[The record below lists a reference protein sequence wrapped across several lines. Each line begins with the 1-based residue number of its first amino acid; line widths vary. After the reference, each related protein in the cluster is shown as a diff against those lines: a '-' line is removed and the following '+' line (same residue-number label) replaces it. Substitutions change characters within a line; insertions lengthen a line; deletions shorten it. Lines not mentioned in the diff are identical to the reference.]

1 MLHWVRTSSAERAP
15 RARSGMT
22 THYDAAA
29 LENPEAADKALQAEQ
44 VRLLFR
50 FSVVGHLA
58 TLLVIF
64 ILGGILWQDLARPA
78 LFMWFVS
85 VSLVAIGRYLLYKAF
100 IHESPPAEKLALWEG
115 RFVAGTLLA
124 GICWA
129 MIGSVLLPDSA
140 RMVQRLSVVML
151 VMLLM
156 TGAVAYYA
164 PHRYA
169 YKIMAFFG
177 LIPLA
182 VTLGMS
188 GDRNQ
193 MFLSGVILI
202 LAAILPYVHARVHR
216 ALVESLT
223 TRRARESLSTELESE
238 RTRLQEANEALT
250 EETQEKIKAQQSEL
264 LAAQK
269 LRMHFERTPLAVL
282 EWDRQKRITAWN
294 PAAEAIFGF
303 AAYDALGKTVP
314 ALLGSEAERENVD
327 VMCRELLDAGDGNK
341 TTLANITRAGRT
353 IHCEWYNTPLV
364 DAKGGVIGFA
374 SLVHD
379 VTERLNTE
387 RTIHY
392 MAHHDALTGLPN
404 RRLMQDRLNQAIMA
418 ARRKQ
423 RHVAV
428 LFLDLD
434 RFKVV
439 NDTLGHDT
447 GDFILKDVARRLVSC
462 VREGDTVSREGGDEF
477 VMILPDLERPEHA
490 RVVADKI
497 LKELTRPVEIGGHEI
512 HVTPSIG
519 ISHYP
524 NDATDVHQL
533 LKHADNAMYQAKDA
547 GRNTVRFFT
556 NDLNFLLSKRLEIE
570 GRLRKAIENEE
581 FFLRYQPQ
589 VELDSGRISGMEALI
604 RWNDP
609 QKGEI
614 FPKDFIFVAEELGL
628 IVPIGEWVFRTACR
642 QLKQWEED
650 GLPVVTISINISPRQ
665 FMSRRLVPTLL
676 AIVRETGANPR
687 HIELEITE
695 TMIMRNVEQSIE
707 TLGQLRSVGMQVAV
721 DDFGVGYSSL
731 GQLKR
736 LPASSMKIDRSFI
749 MNVPEDA
756 QSGSITEAIIAMAKR
771 LKLRCIAEGVETRQQ
786 LDFLRA
792 NKCEAFQG
800 YLFSRPVTA
809 LEATAMLKA
818 QASSS
823 PEVTTQTAVG

>member
-1 MLHWVRTSSAERAP
+1 MSP
-15 RARSGMT
+15 QKT
-22 THYDAAA
+22 TAVPPS
-29 LENPEAADKALQAEQ
+29 PEAADPALQSEQ
-44 VRLLFR
+44 LRLLFR

-64 ILGGILWQDLARPA
+64 ILGGILWQDLSRPA
-78 LFMWFVS
+78 LFMWFVAT
-85 VSLVAIGRYLLYKAF
+85 SLVAVGRYLLYKAF
-100 IHESPPAEKLALWEG
+100 IKESPATETLGVWEG
-115 RFVAGTLLA
+115 RFIAGTVLA
-124 GICWA
+124 GVCWA
-129 MIGSVLLPDSA
+129 IIGSALLPDST

-151 VMLLM
+151 VMLLI

-164 PHRYA
+164 PHRFA
-169 YKIMAFFG
+169 YKIMALFG
-177 LIPLA
+177 LVPLA

-193 MFLSGVILI
+193 MFLSGSILI
-202 LAAILPYVHARVHR
+202 LAVILPYVHARVHR

-223 TRRARESLSTELESE
+223 TRRVRDTLSSELESE
-238 RTRLQEANEALT
+238 RTRLTEVNEALA
-250 EETQEKIKAQQSEL
+250 EETSERMKAQESEL

-282 EWDRQKRITAWN
+282 EWDRDQRITAWN
-294 PAAEAIFGF
+294 PAAELIFGYP
-303 AAYDALGKTVP
+303 AYDAIGKTLP
-314 ALLGSEAERENVD
+314 ALLGSQGERGNAEA
-327 VMCRELLDAGDGNK
+327 MCRELLDSGEGNK
-341 TTLANITRAGRT
+341 TTLTNLTRGGRT
-353 IHCEWYNTPLV
+353 IHCEWYNTPIV
-364 DAKGGVIGFA
+364 DSAGRVTGFA

-404 RRLMQDRLNQAIMA
+404 RRLMQDRLNQAIMS

-447 GDFILKDVARRLVSC
+447 GDFILKDVARRLASC

-497 LKELTRPVEIGGHEI
+497 MKELIRPVEIGGHEI

-547 GRNTVRFFT
+547 GRNTIRFFT

-570 GRLRKAIENEE
+570 GRLRRALENEE

-589 VELDSGRISGMEALI
+589 VELATGRISGMEALI

-642 QLKQWEED
+642 QLRQWEED
-650 GLPVVTISINISPRQ
+650 GLPAVTIAINISPRQ
-665 FMSRRLVPTLL
+665 FMSQRLVSTLL
-676 AIVRETGANPR
+676 AIVREVGANP
-687 HIELEITE
+687 HNIELEITE

-707 TLGQLRSVGMQVAV
+707 TLSQLRSVGMQVAV

-736 LPASSMKIDRSFI
+736 LPATSMKIDRSFI
-749 MNVPEDA
+749 MNVPEDSSSA
-756 QSGSITEAIIAMAKR
+756 SITEAIIAMAKR
-771 LKLRCIAEGVETRQQ
+771 LKLRCIAEGVETRAQ
-786 LDFLRA
+786 LEFLRA
-792 NKCEAFQG
+792 NHCEAFQG
-800 YLFSRPVTA
+800 YLFSRPVTS
-809 LEATAMLKA
+809 LEASAMLKA
-818 QASSS
+818 QAAAIAESAQS
-823 PEVTTQTAVG
+823 AAD

>member
-1 MLHWVRTSSAERAP
+1 
-15 RARSGMT
+15 MT
-22 THYDAAA
+22 IK
-29 LENPEAADKALQAEQ
+29 PEVADTPLQAEQ
-44 VRLLFR
+44 LRLLFR

-58 TLLVIF
+58 TLMVIF
-64 ILGGILWQDLARPA
+64 ILGAILWEDLSRPA
-78 LFMWFVS
+78 LFLWFVS
-85 VSLVAIGRYLLYKAF
+85 TSLVAVGRYLLYKVF
-100 IHESPPAEKLALWEG
+100 VRVSPPMADHKMWEA
-115 RFVAGTLLA
+115 RFIVGTVLA
-124 GICWA
+124 GVCWA
-129 MIGSVLLPDSA
+129 MIGSVLLPDSS

-177 LIPLA
+177 LVPLA
-182 VTLGMS
+182 VALGAS
-188 GDRNQ
+188 NDRNQ
-193 MFLSGVILI
+193 MFLSGVILV
-202 LAAILPYVHARVHR
+202 LAGMLPYVHARVHR

-223 TRRARESLSTELESE
+223 TQRARENLSSELAVE
-238 RTRLQEANEALT
+238 RTRLQDVNEALA
-250 EETQEKIKAQQSEL
+250 EETQERVKAQQAEL
-264 LAAQK
+264 LATQK
-269 LRMHFERTPLAVL
+269 LRLHVERTPLAVL
-282 EWDRQKRITAWN
+282 EWDRDQRVTAWN
-294 PAAEAIFGF
+294 PAAEAIFGLK
-303 AAYDALGKTVP
+303 AAEAVGKALP
-314 ALLGSEAERENVD
+314 ALVASEAERPAMVAMCAELMQSADGARITLTNV
-327 VMCRELLDAGDGNK
+327 
-341 TTLANITRAGRT
+341 TRSGRA

-364 DAKGGVIGFA
+364 DAGGHAVGFA
-374 SLVHD
+374 SLVQD

-447 GDFILKDVARRLVSC
+447 GDFILKDVARRLASC

-477 VMILPDLERPEHA
+477 VMILPELERPESA

-497 LKELTRPVEIGGHEI
+497 MKELSRPIEIGGHEI
-512 HVTPSIG
+512 HITPSIG

-533 LKHADNAMYQAKDA
+533 LKQADNAMYQAKDA

-570 GRLRKAIENEE
+570 SRLRKAIDNEE
-581 FFLRYQPQ
+581 FFLTYQPQ
-589 VELDSGRISGMEALI
+589 VELDTGRISGMEALI

-614 FPKDFIFVAEELGL
+614 FPKDFIFIAEDLGL

-642 QLKQWEED
+642 QLRHWQDE
-650 GLPVVTISINISPRQ
+650 GLPSITISINISPRQ

-676 AIVRETGANPR
+676 QIVRETGADPR
-687 HIELEITE
+687 LIELEITE
-695 TMIMRNVEQSIE
+695 TMIMRNIEQSIE
-707 TLGQLRSVGMQVAV
+707 TLDQLKTIGMRVAV

-749 MNVPEDA
+749 MNVADDQ

-792 NKCEAFQG
+792 NHCEAFQG
-800 YLFSRPVTA
+800 FLFSKPVTA

-818 QASSS
+818 QAVADT
-823 PEVTTQTAVG
+823 ETAAVSAAD

>member
-1 MLHWVRTSSAERAP
+1 
-15 RARSGMT
+15 MT
-22 THYDAAA
+22 TPQRSAARQTPAAA
-29 LENPEAADKALQAEQ
+29 APDTPLHAEQ
-44 VRLLFR
+44 VRLLYR
-50 FSVVGHLA
+50 FSLVGYLA

-64 ILGGILWQDLARPA
+64 ILGAILWEDLARPA
-78 LFMWFVS
+78 LFLWFVA

-100 IHESPPAEKLALWEG
+100 IRQARPASEMRSWEQRFLVGSALAALCWM
-115 RFVAGTLLA
+115 AIGT
-124 GICWA
+124 
-129 MIGSVLLPDSA
+129 VLLPEGT
-140 RMVQRLSVVML
+140 RIVQRLSVVML
-151 VMLLM
+151 VTLLM

-169 YKIMAFFG
+169 YKITAFLG
-177 LIPLA
+177 LVPLA
-182 VTLGMS
+182 VMLVRS
-188 GDRNQ
+188 GERNQ
-193 MFLSGVILI
+193 MFISGILLI
-202 LAAILPYVHARVHR
+202 LAMVLPYVHARVHR
-216 ALVESLT
+216 ALVDSLT
-223 TRRARESLSTELESE
+223 IRRARESLSTELQTE
-238 RTRLQEANEALT
+238 RGRLQQVNDALV
-250 EETQEKIKAQQSEL
+250 EEHAERLKAQQGEL
-264 LAAQK
+264 MAAQK
-269 LRMHFERTPLAVL
+269 LRMHFESTPLAVV
-282 EWDRQKRITAWN
+282 EWDRRQNVTAWN

-303 AAYDALGKTVP
+303 PAYEVLGKPV
-314 ALLGSEAERENVD
+314 ASLLAAPQDRPEMEA
-327 VMCRELLDAGDGNK
+327 MCRELLESGEGNK
-341 TTLANITRAGRT
+341 TTLANVSRNGRT

-364 DAKGGVIGFA
+364 DAAGAVTGFA
-374 SLVHD
+374 SLVQD
-379 VTERLNTE
+379 ITERLNTE

-447 GDFILKDVARRLVSC
+447 GDFILKDVARRLVTC
-462 VREGDTVSREGGDEF
+462 IREVDTVSREGGDEF
-477 VMILPDLERPEHA
+477 VVILPDLERPENA

-497 LKELTRPVEIGGHEI
+497 LEELSRPVEIGGHEI

-556 NDLNFLLSKRLEIE
+556 GDLNFLLTKRLEIE
-570 GRLRKAIENEE
+570 SRLRKAIDNEE

-589 VELDSGRISGMEALI
+589 VDLGTGRICGMEALI

-614 FPKDFIFVAEELGL
+614 FPKDFVFVAEELGL

-642 QLKQWEED
+642 QLKHWADE
-650 GLPVVTISINISPRQ
+650 GLPAVTVSINISPRQ
-665 FMSRRLVPTLL
+665 FLSRRLVSTLL
-676 AIVRETGANPR
+676 QIVRETGANPKQV
-687 HIELEITE
+687 ELEITE

-707 TLGQLRSVGMQVAV
+707 TLTQLRSVGMQVAV

-731 GQLKR
+731 GQLTR
-736 LPASSMKIDRSFI
+736 LPATSMKIDRSFI
-749 MNVPEDA
+749 MNVPGDA
-756 QSGSITEAIIAMAKR
+756 QSSSITEAIMAMAKR
-771 LKLRCIAEGVETRQQ
+771 LKLRCIAEGVETRAQ
-786 LDFLRA
+786 LEFLRH
-792 NKCEAFQG
+792 NHCEAFQG

-809 LEATAMLKA
+809 LEATAMLRA
-818 QASSS
+818 QSVSDVEA
-823 PEVTTQTAVG
+823 TA

>member
-1 MLHWVRTSSAERAP
+1 MSS
-15 RARSGMT
+15 
-22 THYDAAA
+22 DAT
-29 LENPEAADKALQAEQ
+29 LQAEQ
-44 VRLLFR
+44 IRLLFR
-50 FSVVGHLA
+50 FSLVGYLA

-64 ILGGILWQDLARPA
+64 ILGAILWDDLSQPS
-78 LFMWFVS
+78 LFVWFVS
-85 VSLVAIGRYLLYKAF
+85 ISMVTIGRYLLYKAF
-100 IHESPPAEKLALWEG
+100 IQRGASDAQMGRWEKQFVLGTALAALCWMSL
-115 RFVAGTLLA
+115 GT
-124 GICWA
+124 
-129 MIGSVLLPDSA
+129 VLLPPSTHIA
-140 RMVQRLSVVML
+140 QRLSVVML

-169 YKIMAFFG
+169 YKITAFFG
-177 LIPLA
+177 LVPLA
-182 VTLGMS
+182 VTLGRS
-188 GDRNQ
+188 HDRYQ
-193 MFLSGVILI
+193 MFLSGAILL
-202 LAAILPYVHARVHR
+202 LAGLLPYVHAMVHR
-216 ALVESLT
+216 ALVDSLN
-223 TRRARESLSTELESE
+223 TRRARDSLYQELDSE
-238 RTRLQEANEALT
+238 RHRLQAVNEALV
-250 EETQEKIKAQQSEL
+250 EEKEERLKAQHDER

-269 LRMHFERTPLAVL
+269 LRMHFDTTPLAVV
-282 EWDRQKRITAWN
+282 EWDRSRRITAWN
-294 PAAEAIFGF
+294 PAAEDIFGYGAREAIGKQVPVLL
-303 AAYDALGKTVP
+303 AAG
-314 ALLGSEAERENVD
+314 EERANVET
-327 VMCRELLDAGDGNK
+327 MCRELVEQIEGSK
-341 TTLANITRAGRT
+341 TALVNVTRQGRT
-353 IHCEWYNTPLV
+353 VHCEWYNTPLV
-364 DAKGGVIGFA
+364 DESGQVTGFV
-374 SLVHD
+374 SLVQD
-379 VTERLNTE
+379 ITERLNTE

-447 GDFILKDVARRLVSC
+447 GDFILKDVARRLLKV
-462 VREGDTVSREGGDEF
+462 VREVDTVSREGGDEF
-477 VMILPDLERPEHA
+477 VVILPDLERPENA

-497 LKELTRPVEIGGHEI
+497 MEELARPVEIGGQDI

-556 NDLNFLLSKRLEIE
+556 SDLNFLLTKRLEIE
-570 GRLRKAIENEE
+570 SRLRKAIENEE

-589 VELDSGRISGMEALI
+589 VDLATGRICGMEALI

-642 QLKQWEED
+642 QLRQWADD
-650 GLPVVTISINISPRQ
+650 GLPSITVSINISPRQ
-665 FMSRRLVPTLL
+665 FLSRRLVSTLL
-676 AIVRETGANPR
+676 QIVRETGANPKQV
-687 HIELEITE
+687 ELEITE

-707 TLGQLRSVGMQVAV
+707 TLTQLRSVGMQVAV

-731 GQLKR
+731 GQLTR
-736 LPASSMKIDRSFI
+736 LPATSMKIDRSFI
-749 MNVPEDA
+749 MNVPGNT
-756 QSGSITEAIIAMAKR
+756 SSSSITEAIIAMAKR
-771 LKLRCIAEGVETRQQ
+771 LKLRCIAEGVETRAQ
-786 LDFLRA
+786 LEFLRH
-792 NKCEAFQG
+792 NHCEAFQG

-809 LEATAMLKA
+809 LEATAMLRA
-818 QASSS
+818 QS
-823 PEVTTQTAVG
+823 VTDMEATA

>member
-1 MLHWVRTSSAERAP
+1 LRSPQRPPALASS
-15 RARSGMT
+15 
-22 THYDAAA
+22 DAAA
-29 LENPEAADKALQAEQ
+29 EDPPLHAEQ

-50 FSVVGHLA
+50 FSLVGYLA

-64 ILGGILWQDLARPA
+64 ILGAILWEDLARPA
-78 LFMWFVS
+78 LFLWFVS
-85 VSLVAIGRYLLYKAF
+85 ISLVAVGRYLLYKAF
-100 IHESPPAEKLALWEG
+100 IREARAAPEMTTWERRFLLGTVLAALCWM
-115 RFVAGTLLA
+115 AIGT
-124 GICWA
+124 
-129 MIGSVLLPDSA
+129 VLLPDSA

-169 YKIMAFFG
+169 YKITAFFG
-177 LIPLA
+177 LVPLA
-182 VTLGMS
+182 VTLVRS

-193 MFLSGVILI
+193 MFISGIILV
-202 LAAILPYVHARVHR
+202 LAMVLPYVHARVHR

-223 TRRARESLSTELESE
+223 IRRARESLTTELEGE
-238 RTRLQEANEALT
+238 RQRLERANASLV
-250 EETQEKIKAQQSEL
+250 EEHAERLKAQQGEL
-264 LAAQK
+264 VAAQK
-269 LRMHFERTPLAVL
+269 LRMHFESTPLAVV
-282 EWDRQKRITAWN
+282 EWDRRGHATAWN
-294 PAAEAIFGF
+294 PAAEAIFGYP
-303 AAYDALGKTVP
+303 AYEVLGKP
-314 ALLGSEAERENVD
+314 IASLLAAQGDRADMES
-327 VMCRELLDAGDGNK
+327 MCRELLETGEGNK
-341 TTLANITRAGRT
+341 TTLVNIARNGRT

-364 DAKGGVIGFA
+364 DASGTVTGFA
-374 SLVHD
+374 SHVQD
-379 VTERLNTE
+379 ITERLNTE

-447 GDFILKDVARRLVSC
+447 GDFILKDVARRLITC
-462 VREGDTVSREGGDEF
+462 VREVDTVSREGGDEF
-477 VMILPDLERPEHA
+477 VLILPDLERPENA

-497 LKELTRPVEIGGHEI
+497 LQELARPVEIGGHEI

-570 GRLRKAIENEE
+570 SRLRKAIDNEE

-589 VELDSGRISGMEALI
+589 VDIATGRISGMEALV

-614 FPKDFIFVAEELGL
+614 YPKDFVFVAEELGL

-642 QLKQWEED
+642 QLKSWADE
-650 GLPVVTISINISPRQ
+650 GLPQITVSINISPRQ
-665 FMSRRLVPTLL
+665 FMSRRLVHTLL
-676 AIVRETGANPR
+676 SIVRDTGADPR
-687 HIELEITE
+687 QIELEITE

-707 TLGQLRSVGMQVAV
+707 TLAQLRAVGMQVAV

-731 GQLKR
+731 GQLTR

-749 MNVPEDA
+749 MNVPHDV
-756 QSGSITEAIIAMAKR
+756 SSSLITEAIIAMAKR
-771 LKLRCIAEGVETRQQ
+771 LKLRVIAEGVETRQQ
-786 LDFLRA
+786 LEFLRI
-792 NKCEAFQG
+792 NNCEAFQG

-809 LEATAMLKA
+809 LEATAMLRA
-818 QASSS
+818 QA
-823 PEVTTQTAVG
+823 TALEPQAAAAS

>member
-1 MLHWVRTSSAERAP
+1 MTPRNDDVPVHPETIDSAL
-15 RARSGMT
+15 
-22 THYDAAA
+22 Y
-29 LENPEAADKALQAEQ
+29 AEQ
-44 VRLLFR
+44 LRLLFR

-78 LFMWFVS
+78 LFMWFVAT
-85 VSLVAIGRYLLYKAF
+85 SLTAIGRYLLYKAF
-100 IHESPPAEKLALWEG
+100 LNRNPPPEETGMWEG
-115 RFVAGTLLA
+115 RFIGGTILA
-124 GICWA
+124 GVCWA
-129 MIGSVLLPDSA
+129 MIGSFLLPEAS
-140 RMVQRLSVVML
+140 RIVQRLSVVML
-151 VMLLM
+151 VTLLM

-164 PHRYA
+164 PHRFA

-177 LIPLA
+177 LVPLA

-193 MFLSGVILI
+193 MFLSGLI
-202 LAAILPYVHARVHR
+202 LVLAAMLPYVHERVHK
-216 ALVESLT
+216 ALVESLN
-223 TRRARESLSTELESE
+223 TRRARESLSGELDVERKRLKQANAALREESVE
-238 RTRLQEANEALT
+238 RR
-250 EETQEKIKAQQSEL
+250 KAQEGEL

-269 LRMHFERTPLAVL
+269 LRIHFERTPLAVM
-282 EWDRQKRITAWN
+282 EWGPDCRITAWN

-303 AAYDALGKTVP
+303 SSRDAIDKSLP
-314 ALLGSEAERENVD
+314 QLLSADDERKNSEA
-327 VMCRELLDAGDGNK
+327 MCQELLQSGEGNK
-341 TTLANITRAGRT
+341 ATLTNVTRGGRT
-353 IHCEWYNTPLV
+353 IFCEWYNTPLL
-364 DAKGGVIGFA
+364 DQHGKVIGFA

-404 RRLMQDRLNQAIMA
+404 RRLMQDRLNQAIMS

-447 GDFILKDVARRLVSC
+447 GDFILKDVARRLVTC

-497 LKELTRPVEIGGHEI
+497 IKDLSRPVEIGGHEI
-512 HVTPSIG
+512 HITPSIG

-589 VELDSGRISGMEALI
+589 VDIASGKICGMEALI

-628 IVPIGEWVFRTACR
+628 IVPIGEWVFRTACQ
-642 QLKQWEED
+642 QLKRWEED
-650 GLPVVTISINISPRQ
+650 GLPQVTISINISPRQ
-665 FMSRRLVPTLL
+665 FMSRKLVSTLL
-676 AIVRETGANPR
+676 QIVRETGANPR
-687 HIELEITE
+687 LIELEITE

-707 TLGQLRSVGMQVAV
+707 TLSRLRSVGMLVAV

-731 GQLKR
+731 SQLKR

-756 QSGSITEAIIAMAKR
+756 SSGSITEAIIAMSKR

-792 NKCEAFQG
+792 NHCEAFQG
-800 YLFSRPVTA
+800 YFFSRPVTA

-818 QASSS
+818 QAASGVAMQQS
-823 PEVTTQTAVG
+823 AVG

>member
-1 MLHWVRTSSAERAP
+1 M
-15 RARSGMT
+15 
-22 THYDAAA
+22 
-29 LENPEAADKALQAEQ
+29 AADAPLHAEQ
-44 VRLLFR
+44 IRLLFR
-50 FSVVGHLA
+50 FSLVGYLA

-64 ILGGILWQDLARPA
+64 ILGAILWEDLAQPA
-78 LFMWFVS
+78 LFIWFVS
-85 VSLVAIGRYLLYKAF
+85 TSLVAIGRYFLYKAF
-100 IHESPPAEKLALWEG
+100 FTRNPPPGEMQMWER
-115 RFVAGTLLA
+115 RFIAGTILSAL
-124 GICWA
+124 CWMA
-129 MIGSVLLPDSA
+129 IGTVLLPDST

-169 YKIMAFFG
+169 YKITAFLG
-177 LIPLA
+177 LVPLA
-182 VTLGMS
+182 VMLVRS
-188 GDRNQ
+188 GDRYQ
-193 MFLSGVILI
+193 MFLSGVMLL
-202 LAAILPYVHARVHR
+202 LAALLPYVHQMVHR
-216 ALVESLT
+216 ALVDSLT
-223 TRRARESLSTELESE
+223 TRRARDSLSTELDSE
-238 RTRLQEANEALT
+238 RNRLQEVNEALV
-250 EETQEKIKAQQSEL
+250 EEMGERLKAQQGEL
-264 LAAQK
+264 LVAQK
-269 LRMHFERTPLAVL
+269 LRMHFEATPLAVV
-282 EWDRQKRITAWN
+282 EWDRERRITAWN
-294 PAAEAIFGF
+294 PAAEDIFGF
-303 AAYDALGKTVP
+303 RDHDAVGKHV
-314 ALLGSEAERENVD
+314 AVLLASAAERQNAED
-327 VMCRELLDAGDGNK
+327 MCRELLEFNEGNK
-341 TTLANITRAGRT
+341 TTLINTTKNGRT

-364 DAKGGVIGFA
+364 DAAGKVTGFV
-374 SLVHD
+374 SLVQD
-379 VTERLNTE
+379 ITERLNTE

-447 GDFILKDVARRLVSC
+447 GDFILKDVARRLISC
-462 VREGDTVSREGGDEF
+462 VREVDTVSREGGDEF
-477 VMILPDLERPEHA
+477 VVILPDLERPENA

-497 LKELTRPVEIGGHEI
+497 LEELSRPVEIGGQEI

-547 GRNTVRFFT
+547 GRNTIRFFT

-570 GRLRKAIENEE
+570 SRLRKAIENQE

-589 VELDSGRISGMEALI
+589 VELATGRISGMEALI

-628 IVPIGEWVFRTACR
+628 IVPIGEWVFRTACQQSR
-642 QLKQWEED
+642 NWQEE
-650 GLPVVTISINISPRQ
+650 GLPSVTISINISPRQ
-665 FMSRRLVPTLL
+665 FMSRRLVSTLL
-676 AIVRETGANPR
+676 SIVRETGADPR

-707 TLGQLRSVGMQVAV
+707 TLTQLRAVGMQVAV

-731 GQLKR
+731 GQLTR

-749 MNVPEDA
+749 MNVPGDA
-756 QSGSITEAIIAMAKR
+756 NSGSITEAIIAMAKR
-771 LKLRCIAEGVETRQQ
+771 LKLRVIAEGVETRAQ

-792 NKCEAFQG
+792 NHCEAFQG

-809 LEATAMLKA
+809 LEATAMLRA
-818 QASSS
+818 QAAADSD
-823 PEVTTQTAVG
+823 VLRTGTDATFRV

>member
-1 MLHWVRTSSAERAP
+1 V
-15 RARSGMT
+15 
-22 THYDAAA
+22 
-29 LENPEAADKALQAEQ
+29 
-44 VRLLFR
+44 
-50 FSVVGHLA
+50 
-58 TLLVIF
+58 
-64 ILGGILWQDLARPA
+64 
-78 LFMWFVS
+78 
-85 VSLVAIGRYLLYKAF
+85 
-100 IHESPPAEKLALWEG
+100 
-115 RFVAGTLLA
+115 
-124 GICWA
+124 
-129 MIGSVLLPDSA
+129 
-140 RMVQRLSVVML
+140 
-151 VMLLM
+151 
-156 TGAVAYYA
+156 
-164 PHRYA
+164 
-169 YKIMAFFG
+169 
-177 LIPLA
+177 
-182 VTLGMS
+182 
-188 GDRNQ
+188 
-193 MFLSGVILI
+193 
-202 LAAILPYVHARVHR
+202 
-216 ALVESLT
+216 
-223 TRRARESLSTELESE
+223 
-238 RTRLQEANEALT
+238 
-250 EETQEKIKAQQSEL
+250 
-264 LAAQK
+264 
-269 LRMHFERTPLAVL
+269 
-282 EWDRQKRITAWN
+282 TAWN

-303 AAYDALGKTVP
+303 PGYEMLGKPLAP
-314 ALLGSEAERENVD
+314 ALTTPAERAEMEA
-327 VMCRELLDAGDGNK
+327 MCRELLESGEGNK
-341 TTLANITRAGRT
+341 TTLVNAARNGRT

-364 DAKGGVIGFA
+364 DPTNQIIGFA

-379 VTERLNTE
+379 ITERLNTE

-447 GDFILKDVARRLVSC
+447 GDFILKDVGRRLVTC
-462 VREGDTVSREGGDEF
+462 VREVDTVSREGGDEF
-477 VMILPDLERPEHA
+477 VVILPDLERPENA

-497 LKELTRPVEIGGHEI
+497 LEELARPVEIGGHEI

-570 GRLRKAIENEE
+570 SRLRKAIDNEE

-589 VELDSGRISGMEALI
+589 VDIATGRISGMEALI

-614 FPKDFIFVAEELGL
+614 YPKDFVFVAEELGL

-642 QLKQWEED
+642 QLRAWADE
-650 GLPVVTISINISPRQ
+650 GLPPITISINISPRQ
-665 FMSRRLVPTLL
+665 FMSRRLVHTLL
-676 AIVRETGANPR
+676 SIVRDTGADPR

-707 TLGQLRSVGMQVAV
+707 TLAQLRAVGMQVAV

-731 GQLKR
+731 GQLTR

-749 MNVPEDA
+749 MNVPQDISSA
-756 QSGSITEAIIAMAKR
+756 LITEAIIARAKR
-771 LKLRCIAEGVETRQQ
+771 LKLRVIAEGVETRQQ
-786 LDFLRA
+786 LEFLRV
-792 NKCEAFQG
+792 NHCEAFQG

-818 QASSS
+818 QAAALLEAQS
-823 PEVTTQTAVG
+823 AAD

>member
-1 MLHWVRTSSAERAP
+1 MSRETAAVAP
-15 RARSGMT
+15 RIP
-22 THYDAAA
+22 DAAD
-29 LENPEAADKALQAEQ
+29 PALQAEQ
-44 VRLLFR
+44 LRLLFR

-58 TLLVIF
+58 TLLVMF

-78 LFMWFVS
+78 LFMWFVAT
-85 VSLVAIGRYLLYKAF
+85 SLVAVGRYLLYKAF
-100 IHESPPAEKLALWEG
+100 IQGNPPDEELKLWEG
-115 RFVAGTLLA
+115 RFIAGTILA
-124 GICWA
+124 GVCWA
-129 MIGSVLLPDSA
+129 MIGSALLPDSG

-151 VMLLM
+151 VLLLI

-164 PHRYA
+164 PHRFA
-169 YKIMAFFG
+169 YKIMAVFG
-177 LIPLA
+177 LAPLA

-188 GDRNQ
+188 HDRNQ
-193 MFLSGVILI
+193 MFLSGAILI
-202 LAAILPYVHARVHR
+202 LAVILPYVHARLHR
-216 ALVESLT
+216 ALLESLT
-223 TRRARESLSTELESE
+223 TRRIRETLSSELVSE
-238 RTRLQEANEALT
+238 RTRLAEVNEALA
-250 EETQEKIKAQQSEL
+250 EETNEKLRAQRDEKAAS
-264 LAAQK
+264 QK
-269 LRMHFERTPLAVL
+269 LRIHFERTPLAVID
-282 EWDRQKRITAWN
+282 WDRKSRITAWN

-303 AAYDALGKTVP
+303 PSYDAVGKRIAV
-314 ALLGSEAERENVD
+314 LLGSEAEREGID
-327 VMCRELLDAGDGNK
+327 AMCEELLASAEGNK
-341 TTLANITRAGRT
+341 TTLTNITRSGRA
-353 IHCEWYNTPLV
+353 IHCEWYNTPVV
-364 DAKGGVIGFA
+364 DSEGRLNGFT
-374 SLVHD
+374 SIVHD

-423 RHVAV
+423 RHVGV

-490 RVVADKI
+490 RVVGDKI
-497 LKELTRPVEIGGHEI
+497 LKELARPVEIGGHEI
-512 HVTPSIG
+512 HITPSIG

-547 GRNTVRFFT
+547 GRNTIRFFT

-628 IVPIGEWVFRTACR
+628 IVPIGEWVFRTACK
-642 QLKQWEED
+642 QLKQWQED
-650 GLPVVTISINISPRQ
+650 GLPPVTIAVNISPRQ
-665 FMSRRLVPTLL
+665 FMSRRLVSTLL
-676 AIVRETGANPR
+676 AIVRDVGADPR
-687 HIELEITE
+687 YIELEITE
-695 TMIMRNVEQSIE
+695 TMIMRNIEQSVE
-707 TLGQLRSVGMQVAV
+707 TLSQLRSVGMQVAV

-736 LPASSMKIDRSFI
+736 LPASAMKIDRSFI

-756 QSGSITEAIIAMAKR
+756 SSGSITEAIIAMAKR
-771 LKLRCIAEGVETRQQ
+771 LKLRCIAEGVETRAQ
-786 LDFLRA
+786 LEFLRA
-792 NKCEAFQG
+792 ANCEAFQG
-800 YLFSRPVTA
+800 FLFSRPVTA

-818 QASSS
+818 QAN
-823 PEVTTQTAVG
+823 TQAAHSAVG

>member
-1 MLHWVRTSSAERAP
+1 
-15 RARSGMT
+15 MT
-22 THYDAAA
+22 PQNSVAQS
-29 LENPEAADKALQAEQ
+29 AADDADPVLQAEQ
-44 VRLLFR
+44 LRLLFR

-64 ILGGILWQDLARPA
+64 ILGGILWQDLSRPS
-78 LFMWFVS
+78 LFMWFVAT
-85 VSLVAIGRYLLYKAF
+85 SLVAIGRFLLYKAF
-100 IHESPPAEKLALWEG
+100 IAATPLPSELKLWEG
-115 RFVAGTLLA
+115 RFIAGTILA
-124 GICWA
+124 GVCWA
-129 MIGSVLLPDSA
+129 IIGSALLPADPSRVA
-140 RMVQRLSVVML
+140 QRLSVVML
-151 VMLLM
+151 VMLLI

-169 YKIMAFFG
+169 YKIMAVFG
-177 LIPLA
+177 LVPLA
-182 VTLGMS
+182 LTLGMS

-193 MFLSGVILI
+193 MFLSGSILI
-202 LAAILPYVHARVHR
+202 LAVILPYVHARVHR

-238 RTRLQEANEALT
+238 RTRLQEANDALA
-250 EETQEKIKAQQSEL
+250 EETSRNSRRRRARSLPRKSCACTS
-264 LAAQK
+264 
-269 LRMHFERTPLAVL
+269 RERRSPC
-282 EWDRQKRITAWN
+282 WSGDKNMRITAWN

-303 AAYDALGKTVP
+303 PSADALGKSVGK
-314 ALLGSEAERENVD
+314 LLGSEAERPNVEL
-327 VMCRELLDAGDGNK
+327 MCRELIDSGEGNK
-341 TTLANITRAGRT
+341 TTLANVTRGGRT
-353 IHCEWYNTPLV
+353 IHCEWYNTPIV
-364 DAKGGVIGFA
+364 GPQGRMTGFA

-423 RHVAV
+423 RHVGV

-447 GDFILKDVARRLVSC
+447 GDFILKDVARRLVTC

-497 LKELTRPVEIGGHEI
+497 LKDLARPVEIGGHEI

-589 VELDSGRISGMEALI
+589 VDIASGRICGMEALI

-628 IVPIGEWVFRTACR
+628 IVPIGEWCSARHAC
-642 QLKQWEED
+642 
-650 GLPVVTISINISPRQ
+650 N
-665 FMSRRLVPTLL
+665 
-676 AIVRETGANPR
+676 
-687 HIELEITE
+687 
-695 TMIMRNVEQSIE
+695 
-707 TLGQLRSVGMQVAV
+707 
-721 DDFGVGYSSL
+721 
-731 GQLKR
+731 
-736 LPASSMKIDRSFI
+736 
-749 MNVPEDA
+749 
-756 QSGSITEAIIAMAKR
+756 
-771 LKLRCIAEGVETRQQ
+771 
-786 LDFLRA
+786 
-792 NKCEAFQG
+792 
-800 YLFSRPVTA
+800 
-809 LEATAMLKA
+809 
-818 QASSS
+818 
-823 PEVTTQTAVG
+823 

>member
-1 MLHWVRTSSAERAP
+1 MQASTEE
-15 RARSGMT
+15 T
-22 THYDAAA
+22 
-29 LENPEAADKALQAEQ
+29 ADNLLQAEQ
-44 VRLLFR
+44 IRLLFR
-50 FSVVGHLA
+50 FSLVGHLA

-64 ILGGILWQDLARPA
+64 ILGAILWEDLARPS
-78 LFMWFVS
+78 LFIWFFS
-85 VSLVAIGRYLLYKAF
+85 ISLVAVGRYLLYKAF
-100 IHESPPAEKLALWEG
+100 TARAPAPDAMGIWEG
-115 RFVAGTLLA
+115 RFIAGTILA
-124 GICWA
+124 GVCWA
-129 MIGSVLLPDSA
+129 MIGSILLPDSA
-140 RMVQRLSVVML
+140 RLVQRLSVVML

-169 YKIMAFFG
+169 YKIMAFLG
-177 LIPLA
+177 LVPLA

-193 MFLSGVILI
+193 MFISGLI
-202 LAAILPYVHARVHR
+202 LLLTGVLPYVHELVHR
-216 ALVESLT
+216 GLVDSLT
-223 TRRARESLSTELESE
+223 TRRAREMLTGELATE
-238 RTRLQEANEALT
+238 RNRLQEMNQALAA
-250 EETQEKIKAQQSEL
+250 EMSGRLKAQESEL

-282 EWDRQKRITAWN
+282 EWDRELRITAWN

-303 AAYDALGKTVP
+303 ALGEAIGKNVP
-314 ALLGSEAERENVD
+314 ELLGSDAERENVAA
-327 VMCRELLDAGDGNK
+327 MCRELVDSTEGNK
-341 TTLANITRAGRT
+341 STLANITRNART
-353 IHCEWYNTPLV
+353 IHCEWYNTPIT
-364 DAKGGVIGFA
+364 DAAGKVTGFA

-434 RFKVV
+434 RFKIV

-447 GDFILKDVARRLVSC
+447 GDFILKDVARRLSTC

-477 VMILPDLERPEHA
+477 VIILPDLERPEHA
-490 RVVADKI
+490 RVVGDKI
-497 LKELTRPVEIGGHEI
+497 LSELTRPVEIGGHEI

-547 GRNTVRFFT
+547 GRNTIRFFT

-570 GRLRKAIENEE
+570 GRLRKAIDNQE

-589 VELDSGRISGMEALI
+589 VDIESGRISGMEALI

-628 IVPIGEWVFRTACR
+628 IVPIGEWVFRTACK
-642 QLKQWEED
+642 QLKQWSDD
-650 GLPVVTISINISPRQ
+650 GLGPINLAINISPRQ

-676 AIVRETGANPR
+676 AMVRETGADPR
-687 HIELEITE
+687 QIELEITE

-707 TLGQLRSVGMQVAV
+707 TLTQLRAAGMQVAV

-736 LPASSMKIDRSFI
+736 MPATSMKIDRSFI

-756 QSGSITEAIIAMAKR
+756 QGGSITEAIIAMAKR

-792 NKCEAFQG
+792 NHCEAFQG
-800 YLFSRPVTA
+800 YLFSRPVTS

-818 QASSS
+818 QAAGEMAA
-823 PEVTTQTAVG
+823 PRALAG

>member
-1 MLHWVRTSSAERAP
+1 MSPRNDDVPEHPETVDSAL
-15 RARSGMT
+15 
-22 THYDAAA
+22 Y
-29 LENPEAADKALQAEQ
+29 AEQ
-44 VRLLFR
+44 LRLLFR

-78 LFMWFVS
+78 LFMWFVAT
-85 VSLVAIGRYLLYKAF
+85 SLTAVGRYLLYKAF
-100 IHESPPAEKLALWEG
+100 LNRNPPQEETRTWEG
-115 RFVAGTLLA
+115 RFIGGTILA
-124 GICWA
+124 GVCWA
-129 MIGSVLLPDSA
+129 MIGSFLLPEAS
-140 RMVQRLSVVML
+140 RIVQRLSVVML
-151 VMLLM
+151 VTLLM

-164 PHRYA
+164 PHRFA
-169 YKIMAFFG
+169 YKIMAFCG
-177 LIPLA
+177 LVPLA

-193 MFLSGVILI
+193 MFLSGLI
-202 LAAILPYVHARVHR
+202 LVLAAMLPYVHERVHK
-216 ALVESLT
+216 ALVESLN
-223 TRRARESLSTELESE
+223 TRRARESLTGELDTERKRLKQANAALREESVE
-238 RTRLQEANEALT
+238 RR
-250 EETQEKIKAQQSEL
+250 KAQESEL

-269 LRMHFERTPLAVL
+269 LRIHFERTPLAVM
-282 EWDRQKRITAWN
+282 EWDLQCRISEWN

-303 AAYDALGKTVP
+303 SPHDAMKKEVP
-314 ALLGSEAERENVD
+314 QLLSADDERKNAVA
-327 VMCRELLDAGDGNK
+327 MCDELIQSGEGNK
-341 TTLANITRAGRT
+341 ATLTNVTRGGRT
-353 IHCEWYNTPLV
+353 IFCEWYNTPLL
-364 DAKGGVIGFA
+364 DQHGKVIGFA

-404 RRLMQDRLNQAIMA
+404 RRLMQDRLNQAIMS

-497 LKELTRPVEIGGHEI
+497 IKDLTRPVEIGGHEI
-512 HVTPSIG
+512 HITPSIG

-589 VELDSGRISGMEALI
+589 VDIPSGKICGMEALI

-628 IVPIGEWVFRTACR
+628 IVPIGEWVFRTACQ
-642 QLKQWEED
+642 QLKRWEED
-650 GLPVVTISINISPRQ
+650 GLPQVTISINISPRQ
-665 FMSRRLVPTLL
+665 FMSRKLVSTILQ
-676 AIVRETGANPR
+676 IVRETGANPR
-687 HIELEITE
+687 LIELEITE

-707 TLGQLRSVGMQVAV
+707 TLSRLRSVGMLVAV

-731 GQLKR
+731 SQLKR

-756 QSGSITEAIIAMAKR
+756 SSGSITEAIIAMSKR

-792 NKCEAFQG
+792 NHCEAFQG

-818 QASSS
+818 QAATGVAQPQPQS
-823 PEVTTQTAVG
+823 AVG

>member
-1 MLHWVRTSSAERAP
+1 MDPPHRDAAPQSAEA
-15 RARSGMT
+15 G
-22 THYDAAA
+22 AAETP
-29 LENPEAADKALQAEQ
+29 LHAEQ
-44 VRLLFR
+44 IRLLFR
-50 FSVVGHLA
+50 FSLVGYLA

-64 ILGGILWQDLARPA
+64 ILGAILWEDLSRPGLFAWFAAIA
-78 LFMWFVS
+78 LVT
-85 VSLVAIGRYLLYKAF
+85 VGRYLVYKAF
-100 IHESPPAEKLALWEG
+100 IRESRPASEMPVWER
-115 RFVAGTLLA
+115 RFLVGTVLSGA
-124 GICWA
+124 CWMA
-129 MIGSVLLPDSA
+129 IGTVLLPDVG

-151 VMLLM
+151 VTLLM

-169 YKIMAFFG
+169 YKITVFLG
-177 LIPLA
+177 LLPLA
-182 VTLGMS
+182 VTLGRS
-188 GDRNQ
+188 GERDQ
-193 MFLSGVILI
+193 MFISGMILLLVIV
-202 LAAILPYVHARVHR
+202 LPYVHDRVHR
-216 ALVESLT
+216 ALVDSLT
-223 TRRARESLSTELESE
+223 TRRARESLSSELESE
-238 RTRLQEANEALT
+238 RHRLERANQALV
-250 EETQEKIKAQQSEL
+250 EEHVERLKAQQGQL

-269 LRMHFERTPLAVL
+269 LRMHFESTPLAVV
-282 EWDRQKRITAWN
+282 EWDRSRRVTAWN

-303 AAYDALGKTVP
+303 PSYEVLGKPIAPILSAP
-314 ALLGSEAERENVD
+314 AAREEMEA
-327 VMCRELLDAGDGNK
+327 MCRELLESGEGNK
-341 TTLANITRAGRT
+341 TTLVNTARNGRT

-364 DAKGGVIGFA
+364 DAAGQVTGFA
-374 SLVHD
+374 SLVQD
-379 VTERLNTE
+379 ITERLNTE

-428 LFLDLD
+428 LFIDLD

-447 GDFILKDVARRLVSC
+447 GDFILKDVARRLVAC
-462 VREGDTVSREGGDEF
+462 VREVDTVSREGGDEF
-477 VMILPDLERPEHA
+477 VVILPDLERPEHA
-490 RVVADKI
+490 RLVADKV
-497 LKELTRPVEIGGHEI
+497 LDELARPVEIGGHEI

-570 GRLRKAIENEE
+570 GRLRKAIDNEE

-589 VELDSGRISGMEALI
+589 VDIGTGLICGMEALV

-614 FPKDFIFVAEELGL
+614 YPKDFIFVAEELGL

-642 QLKQWEED
+642 QLRQWADED
-650 GLPVVTISINISPRQ
+650 LPPISISINISPRQ
-665 FMSRRLVPTLL
+665 FMSRRLVHTLL
-676 AIVRETGANPR
+676 SIVRDTGADPR
-687 HIELEITE
+687 RVELEITE

-707 TLGQLRSVGMQVAV
+707 TLAQLRSVGMQVAV

-731 GQLKR
+731 GQLTR

-749 MNVPEDA
+749 MNVPQDTSSA
-756 QSGSITEAIIAMAKR
+756 LITEAIIAMAKR
-771 LKLRCIAEGVETRQQ
+771 LKLRVIAEGVETRQQ
-786 LDFLRA
+786 LEFLRA
-792 NKCEAFQG
+792 NHCEAFQG
-800 YLFSRPVTA
+800 YLFSRPLTA
-809 LEATAMLKA
+809 LEATAMLRA
-818 QASSS
+818 QVATQA
-823 PEVTTQTAVG
+823 EAQTAAD